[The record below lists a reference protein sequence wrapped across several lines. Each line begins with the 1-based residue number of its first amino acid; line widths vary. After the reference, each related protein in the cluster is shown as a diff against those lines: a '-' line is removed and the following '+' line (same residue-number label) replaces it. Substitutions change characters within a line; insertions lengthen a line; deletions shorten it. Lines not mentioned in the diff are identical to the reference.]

1 MAEADAEDENQLV
14 KKRGRVRAIVTRYIN
29 MTEASMDKAEIDKL
43 QHLRETLKEKK
54 SYLDQLNESIHE
66 LIEEDDLTDDIN
78 TSIEYNVRINDVL
91 KRIDLYLKKNNVSH
105 TQSVA
110 CIKLPKIDLPKFSG
124 NKMDFSGFWDIF
136 NAAIMS
142 NSTLSNVQKFA
153 YLLSCLTGEAKS
165 SLSGLSLNNE
175 NFELAIRLLTDKF
188 GNKDSIIREHLGKLQ
203 NCKSPTATAAS
214 LKQFFYEI
222 AMHTR
227 CLENLG
233 KPAEKYETMLMPIL
247 IHKLPEEIR
256 LRILSAS
263 DKYFQNV
270 YSLDGFNALLQKEI
284 AIREECK
291 ENFTSNSRLPCDKS
305 DISTFKS
312 LSQSSSSAIA
322 LPTVGLPSEK
332 RSNSKT
338 EMKKPAK
345 FCVYCDSIQHYSSE
359 CSTVCDRGGR
369 VEHLKETRRCF
380 ICLRKFHDAR
390 NCRNRRK
397 CSKCH
402 KFHHVSICPQVEHKV
417 ETDAKREPPTV
428 SLFVQ
433 GSRAVILPSAKV
445 ILRSAG
451 GREMRVRLLL
461 DQCSTRTFIRK
472 DICVALGI
480 SSEGDEQLA
489 VNTFGSESP
498 SLKSCGRV
506 RFTIMK
512 IGGSEEVHLSANMVE
527 TICSPQPSFQL
538 SSLTQFTGLDD
549 DLADEYDPRDGSL
562 PISILVGA
570 DFYHDIV
577 TDQVVRGSSGPVAIS
592 SRLGW
597 LASGVLMSNDIVA
610 SSNSVQEVDCFH
622 LSASFDL
629 QKFWS
634 LEHLG
639 ISSTE
644 DDNSDIFLSQINYD
658 TEKSRYSI
666 KLPWKLEKDDIL
678 LNSNFDLSMRRL
690 NSTLRHLRASPQ
702 VLTEY
707 ERILQDQ
714 LQKKIIEPAPDYPT
728 GSVVHY
734 LPHHPVV
741 KPHAESTKVRIVLDA
756 SAKGKKN
763 QTSLNDCMEKGPCLL
778 PHIPILLIKFRLHN
792 IAILAD
798 IEKAFLQIG
807 ISECDRDAL
816 RILWTDEPWNPQSD
830 LKIYRYTALIFG
842 LKSSPAI
849 LDHVIR
855 LHLEKFQETDPELIA
870 RLKTEFYVD
879 NLVSGAETV
888 QEAKELFAKT
898 RDIFKAGHFN
908 LRQWKSN
915 NAQFVDYA
923 KMQMEDRDNE
933 TESTFAS
940 DINSNVPECHAKVLG
955 VQWDTVEDKFIIDL
969 TFLQSAASSN
979 SFTKRELLQ
988 ITSRIYDPMGFLS
1001 PVMILPKL
1009 LFQKICSSKQSW
1021 DSPLEADV
1029 DLQWKQWL
1037 QEISRLK
1044 LIIPRCIFNSSET
1057 VDQVTLHGF
1066 SDASSV
1072 SYAAAV
1078 YIRICYS
1085 SGRVECFLLMAKSR
1099 IVPKANPQSIP
1110 RLELMGAVILAR
1122 LLAYLKPIFPSIAV
1136 FCWCD
1141 SRNVLFWISQKHK
1154 LWKTFVQNRVCEI
1167 RTLVPSACWRF
1178 LPGSMNPSDLATRP
1192 IRPTALQE
1200 RLAWFSGPD
1209 WLLKQ
1214 EEDWPRSDDF
1224 VECVTCNSVSV
1235 EVEQESFSHN
1245 EATDAPSLLN
1255 VINVSNYS
1263 SYSSL
1268 LRVCAYLFRISSRLH
1283 GQRAFQ
1289 SLELTASEIKNAE
1302 VRLLLALQARDF
1314 QKEISHLKNG
1324 TASTNLTKQLHL
1336 FLDEKGL
1343 LRSRGRLPTCL
1354 TAESNCPILLPRHEH
1369 FSSIIVNSMHDQIL
1383 HGGVSATLA
1392 KLREKFWLIHGR
1404 QVVKKILR
1412 KCVWCKRI
1420 NGLPYQVPPVP
1431 DLPEFRAEQYR
1442 AFETVGLDYCGPV
1455 MYGKGEDGQT
1465 SKSYICLFTCAST
1478 RAIHLELVPNLS
1490 TEGFL
1495 RALRRFTSRR
1505 GIPAI
1510 VSDNFSSFKKAF
1522 NDLNA
1527 ISMNSEVRRHV
1538 SEKRIQWHFI
1548 IEHSPWQGGFY
1559 ERLVKDVKD
1568 SLKKSLKFSL
1578 VEFEELQTI
1587 VVEIEAVLNSRPLCY
1602 VSAEREE
1609 VITPSHF
1616 LILRRHTAAA
1626 ENALCSEMNLLK
1638 RLKGTKRLL
1647 DRFWRIWLERYL
1659 LSLRERHSKN
1669 PTYRSSCTKPASGDV
1684 VVIKENKPRL
1694 RWKMGQVISCSRGRD
1709 GFVRSATVRV
1719 LDSKNSPVVIRRP
1732 IRLLIPLELSE
1743 VDHHISDDTI

>member
-1 MAEADAEDENQLV
+1 MDDDQTQLMQ
-14 KKRGRVRAIVTRYIN
+14 KRGRLRAIVTRYIN
-29 MTEASMDKAEIDKL
+29 MAEESMRHAEIDKL
-43 QHLRETLKEKK
+43 QHLRETLKEKY
-54 SYLDQLNESIHE
+54 SYLGQLNESIHE
-66 LIEEDDLTDDIN
+66 IIEENDLTGDMN
-78 TSIEYNVRINDVL
+78 KSIEYNVRINDVL
-91 KRIDLYLKKNNVSH
+91 KRVDLYLKKNDVSC
-105 TQSVA
+105 TDNQNVA
-110 CIKLPKIDLPKFSG
+110 CIKLPKIELPKFSG
-124 NKMDFSGFWDIF
+124 NKIDFSGFWDIF

-165 SLSGLSLNNE
+165 SLSGLSLNND

-188 GNKDSIIREHLGKLQ
+188 GNKDSIIREHLRKLQ
-203 NCKSPTATAAS
+203 NCKCPNATAAS

-222 AMHTR
+222 TMHTR
-227 CLENLG
+227 CLNNLG
-233 KPAEKYETMLMPIL
+233 TPAGSFETMLMPIL
-247 IHKLPEEIR
+247 IGKLPEEIR
-256 LRILSAS
+256 LRMLSAS
-263 DKYFQNV
+263 DKYFQNA
-270 YSLDGFNALLQKEI
+270 YSVDGFTALLQKEI

-291 ENFTSNSRLPCDKS
+291 ESFASNSRVPCDMSDFSTCKS
-305 DISTFKS
+305 P
-312 LSQSSSSAIA
+312 SQGSSSAIA
-322 LPTVGLPSEK
+322 LPTVGLSNEK
-332 RSNSKT
+332 RTSSKA
-338 EMKKPAK
+338 EMKTPTK
-345 FCVYCDSIQHYSSE
+345 FCVYCESMEHYSSE
-359 CSTVCDRGGR
+359 CTAVSDRGAR
-369 VEHLKETRRCF
+369 VEHLKQTRRCF
-380 ICLRKFHDAR
+380 ICTRKFHDAR
-390 NCRNRRK
+390 VCRNRRK
-397 CSKCH
+397 CPKCH
-402 KFHHVSICPQVEHKV
+402 RFHHVSICPQVEHKV
-417 ETDAKREPPTV
+417 DDKVKSEPPTV

-433 GSRAVILPSAKV
+433 GSKAVILPSAKV
-445 ILRSAG
+445 ILRSPE

-472 DICVALGI
+472 DVCVALGI
-480 SSEGDEQLA
+480 SSEADEQLA
-489 VNTFGSESP
+489 VNTFGSENP
-498 SLKSCGRV
+498 SLQFYGRV

-512 IGGSEEVHLSANMVE
+512 IGGAEEVALSGNMVD
-527 TICSPQPSFQL
+527 TICSPQPSYQL
-538 SSLTQFTGLDD
+538 STLTQFSGLDD
-549 DLADEYDPRDGSL
+549 DLADEYDPRDACL

-577 TDQVVRGSSGPVAIS
+577 TDQVVRGNSGPVAIS

-597 LASGVLMSNDIVA
+597 LASGVLMSNDIA
-610 SSNSVQEVDCFH
+610 TSSSSVQQIDCFH
-622 LSASFDL
+622 LSASYDL

-639 ISSTE
+639 IAPME
-644 DDNSDIFLSQINYD
+644 DNNSDTFLPPVHYD
-658 TEKSRYSI
+658 TEESKYSVR
-666 KLPWKLEKDDIL
+666 LPWKLDKEDIS

-690 NSTLRHLRASPQ
+690 NSTLRHLRTSPQ

-707 ERILQDQ
+707 ERILRDQ
-714 LQKKIIEPAPDYPT
+714 LQKKIIEPVPDYPT

-756 SAKGKKN
+756 SAKGRKN

-778 PHIPILLIKFRLHN
+778 PHIPILLIKFRLNN

-816 RILWTDEPWNPQSD
+816 RILWTDEPWNPRSD
-830 LKIYRYTALIFG
+830 LKVYRYTALIFG

-849 LDHVIR
+849 LDHIIR
-855 LHLEKFQETDPELIA
+855 LHLEEFQAADPGLIA

-888 QEAKELFAKT
+888 QEAKELFTRT
-898 RDIFKAGHFN
+898 RDIFKTGHFN

-915 NAQFVDYA
+915 NAEFVDYT
-923 KMQMEDRDNE
+923 KTQMNDRDND

-940 DINSNVPECHAKVLG
+940 DINSSVPACHVKVLG
-955 VQWDTVEDKFIIDL
+955 VQWDNINDKFIIDL
-969 TFLQSAASSN
+969 TFLQSAASGN

-1009 LFQKICSSKQSW
+1009 LFQKICSTKQGW
-1021 DSPLEADV
+1021 DSLLEADV

-1044 LIIPRCIFNSSET
+1044 LAIPRCIFNSSET
-1057 VDQVTLHGF
+1057 VEQVALHGF
-1066 SDASSV
+1066 SDASSE

-1078 YIRICYS
+1078 YIRIRYS
-1085 SGRVECFLLMAKSR
+1085 SGKVECFLLMAKSR

-1110 RLELMGAVILAR
+1110 RLELMGALILAR
-1122 LLAYLKPIFPSIAV
+1122 LLAYLKPVFPSMAV

-1141 SRNVLFWISQKHK
+1141 SRNVLYWISQTHK
-1154 LWKTFVQNRVCEI
+1154 VWKTFIQNRVGEI
-1167 RTLVPSACWRF
+1167 RRLVPSACWRF
-1178 LPGSMNPSDLATRP
+1178 LPGCMNPSDLATRP
-1192 IRPTALQE
+1192 VRPSAFHD
-1200 RLAWFSGPD
+1200 RLSWFSGPD
-1209 WLLKQ
+1209 WLLKE

-1224 VECVTCNSVSV
+1224 VDCANSIAV
-1235 EVEQESFSHN
+1235 EVEQENFSQDESN
-1245 EATDAPSLLN
+1245 NPSLLN
-1255 VINVSNYS
+1255 VIDVSSYS

-1268 LRVCAYLFRISSRLH
+1268 LRVCAYLFRISSGLH
-1283 GQRAFQ
+1283 GQSTFQ
-1289 SLELTASEIKNAE
+1289 SLELTASEIENAE
-1302 VRLLLALQARDF
+1302 IRLLLALQAQDF
-1314 QKEISHLKNG
+1314 DKDISHLKNG
-1324 TASTNLTKQLHL
+1324 TASTNLTRELHL
-1336 FLDEKGL
+1336 FIDEKGL

-1354 TAESNCPILLPRHEH
+1354 TAESNCPIILPRHEH
-1369 FSSIIVNSMHDQIL
+1369 FSTIIVNFMHDQIL

-1404 QVVKKILR
+1404 QVVKKVLR

-1420 NGLPYQVPPVP
+1420 NGLPYQVTPVP
-1431 DLPEFRAEQYR
+1431 DLPEFRAERCR
-1442 AFETVGLDYCGPV
+1442 AFETVGLDYCGPI

-1510 VSDNFSSFKKAF
+1510 VSDNFSSFRKAF

-1527 ISMNSEVRRHV
+1527 ISMNSEVKRHV

-1616 LILRRHTAAA
+1616 LILRRHTAPCSG
-1626 ENALCSEMNLLK
+1626 NTPCSEMNLLT
-1638 RLKGTKRLL
+1638 RLKRTRRLL

-1659 LSLRERHSKN
+1659 LSLRERHSRN
-1669 PTYRSSCTKPASGDV
+1669 PTYRSSCIKPAVGDV

-1694 RWKMGQVISCSRGRD
+1694 RWKMGQVISCRRGRD

-1719 LDSKNSPVVIRRP
+1719 LDSKNSPVLIRRP
-1732 IRLLIPLELSE
+1732 IRLLIPLELSD
-1743 VDHHISDDTI
+1743 VDHPSSDN